1 MNESPARDGDDH
13 TRDEA
18 CLEGSIIVETGTVIE
33 RDVAPELAVVRVENP
48 ALPPPPR
55 SAAWARTIVPAFA
68 AAVLIGGGVTLAVLT
83 IHGKAQASARPAAQP
98 SPVLVPA
105 AAVEHEPAAS
115 PKWKHAEEWVGD
127 HPKSIAFELAA
138 EHKVAVWMKHV
149 TPVLV
154 VRCLARNTEVFIVT
168 ESAASIETQG
178 FNHTVQ
184 IGFDDEDAAAEH
196 WDDSADRDAL
206 FAHDGVAL
214 ARRIARA
221 RTMRFGFTPQNA
233 PTAVAEF
240 DVRGFDAV
248 LGEVAQTCHWR

>member
-1 MNESPARDGDDH
+1 MNESPGRDGDDH
-13 TRDEA
+13 TLDDA
-18 CLEGSIIVETGTVIE
+18 SPQGSIVVETDTVME
-33 RDVAPELAVVRVENP
+33 PDVASELAVVRVENAAVPIP
-48 ALPPPPR
+48 AR
-55 SAAWARTIVPAFA
+55 GAAWARTVVPAFA

-83 IHGKAQASARPAAQP
+83 IQGKAQESARPAVQP
-98 SPVLVPA
+98 SAVMVPA

-154 VRCLARNTEVFIVT
+154 VRCLARNTEVFVVT

-178 FNHTVQ
+178 FNHTVRV
-184 IGFDDEDAAAEH
+184 GFDDEDATAEH

-233 PTAVAEF
+233 LPAVAEF